1 MLVFHEL
8 LWAVEG
14 WTWRWGLLVECWEW
28 WKWAWWLAAS
38 GDDGCCGLLGEWGH
52 RGPLKVL
59 VCCGLL
65 WSAAEWMLGWD
76 PKWIWLGL
84 DGVVGPDQWLMVVG

>member
-1 MLVFHEL
+1 M
-8 LWAVEG
+8 G
-14 WTWRWGLLVECWEW
+14 CCGLLRDRHGGGGCW
-28 WKWAWWLAAS
+28 LIV
-38 GDDGCCGLLGEWGH
+38 GDGRGGLVVGDGGCCGLLGEWGH
-52 RGPLKVL
+52 RGPLEVL

-84 DGVVGPDQWLMVVG
+84 DGVVGLDQWLMVVG